1 MDDSAKIYTTRRWEP
16 PPMDDVPA
24 GRFDDDPTLYNVQD
38 RHPPVLVWHG
48 DTPPEPPPML
58 VEGLLPQGQL
68 AIAAGVF
75 SSGKTFVIGDL
86 AACVM
91 LGVPFAG
98 HEVLRPGGVLWLA
111 AEGANEVDARIKA
124 AAQARSVDREPDA
137 LPFAR
142 QAFDVPKLTAPDAE
156 AQLVAH
162 ADAFKAGL
170 AERFPGTELV
180 MIVIDTLGSAAGFVD
195 GNSSAEAQR
204 VMDML
209 RRVNVAT
216 GALVLL
222 VDHFGKMVETGVMG
236 ASAKAQSADAVL
248 GILADKTIEGE
259 ISNRR
264 MAVAKL
270 WGGAGGA
277 VTSFKLRQVPIGG
290 FGGTTCVVDWQA
302 VDVAAAAPQK
312 AERPTWS
319 GKARLLKSA
328 IECATIEHGENKRP
342 FGMNGPE
349 LKAAERE
356 RVRAEFYASYPAE
369 DASAKRK
376 AFNRMLDHA
385 LTAKLIGSREIS
397 GTDWI
402 WIVADPDQGPRA

>member
-1 MDDSAKIYTTRRWEP
+1 MDSAEQPYTSWRWTP
-16 PPMDDVPA
+16 PPNEDDQA
-24 GRFDDDPTLYNVQD
+24 GRFDGETVYNIHD
-38 RHPPVLVWHG
+38 KPSPISLVWHG

-91 LGVPFAG
+91 LGKPFAG

-124 AAQARSVDREPDA
+124 AAQVRSDEDAPA

-170 AERFPGTELV
+170 AERFAGTELV

-195 GNSSAEAQR
+195 ANSSAEAQR

-209 RRVNVAT
+209 RRVSNAT
-216 GALVLL
+216 GALILL

-259 ISNRR
+259 ITNRR

-270 WGGAGGA
+270 RGGAGGA
-277 VTSFKLRQVPIGG
+277 VMPFKLRQVPIGR
-290 FGGTTCVVDWQA
+290 FDGTTCVVDWA
-302 VDVAAAAPQK
+302 TVDVAAAAPQK
-312 AERPTWS
+312 AERPAWS

-328 IECATIEHGENKRP
+328 LECSLIDHGQVRRP
-342 FGMNGPE
+342 FGNDGPE
-349 LKAAERE
+349 IKAVDRE
-356 RVRAEFYASYPAE
+356 RVRTEFYASYPAD
-369 DASAKRK
+369 DAGAKRK
-376 AFNRMLDHA
+376 AFNRMIDQA
-385 LTAKLIGSREIS
+385 LAAKLIGARELGGADWLWLIS
-397 GTDWI
+397 ESHERD
-402 WIVADPDQGPRA
+402 